1 MKLQLFLFCSLV
13 CFSSFAHGEGR
24 CPEGFFPIG
33 GGNAGWEG
41 CAPMGPNSDGAADQ
55 GSTDSSPAEW
65 ETRWGAIATGGG
77 GLGVVTDMRS
87 ESQAKKAAI
96 KQCKATAKN
105 DASKC
110 KALSYYNQCAVI
122 AWGATGYIFQRA
134 IDVPTASSLGMQKC
148 SSMYAECEI
157 FYSACSY
164 AKRVR

>member
-1 MKLQLFLFCSLV
+1 MKLQLPVFCLLICLSG
-13 CFSSFAHGEGR
+13 FAYGEGR

-41 CAPMGPNSDGAADQ
+41 CAPMGPNTGENADH
-55 GSTDSSPAEW
+55 GSTGSSSAEW

-77 GLGVVTDMRS
+77 GLGAVTDMRS
-87 ESQAKKAAI
+87 EGQAKKAAI
-96 KQCKATAKN
+96 KQCRATAKD

-134 IDVPTASSLGMQKC
+134 IDLQTASSLGMQKC
-148 SSMYAECEI
+148 SSMYTDCEI

-164 AKRVR
+164 AKRIR